1 MNRMAFLAIA
11 ATLAAVV
18 SAPASALTHRDSIY
32 QACVRGGD
40 TAAACA
46 CAADSYAEELTDR
59 ELAFY
64 ARING
69 RMNDQRA
76 LMTVMAEVG
85 MSIPEVGAL
94 AAKLRRIQADVQNSC
109 GVSTVGG
116 R

>member
-1 MNRMAFLAIA
+1 MKRMAVFAL
-11 ATLAAVV
+11 ATLFAGLV
-18 SAPASALTHRDSIY
+18 SLPASALTHRESIY

-40 TAAACA
+40 SAAACS
-46 CAADSYAEELTDR
+46 CAADRYAEQLTDR

-69 RMNDQRA
+69 RMDNQRA
-76 LMTVMAEVG
+76 LMTVMNEVG
-85 MSIPEVGAL
+85 MSIQEVGAL
-94 AAKLRRIQADVQNSC
+94 AAKLRRVQADVSNSC